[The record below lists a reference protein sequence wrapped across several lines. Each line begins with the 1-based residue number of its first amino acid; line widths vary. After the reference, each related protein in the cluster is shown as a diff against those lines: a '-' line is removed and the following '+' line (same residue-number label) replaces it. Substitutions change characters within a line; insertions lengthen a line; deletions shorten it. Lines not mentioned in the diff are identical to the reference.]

1 VTQRYSPGRGRRV
14 TPYEQ
19 AVGRLAASRAGAWA
33 FLHVFSRIDRRLVPL
48 THGGLSVAI
57 GAPVGLLE
65 TRGARTGRLRRVPL
79 LYVLDGES
87 VILVGSNGGSRSDPA
102 WLGNIRAREMV
113 RFLCRERGW
122 QEYRAR
128 VAAGAERARCWE
140 LAIDLYSGYGAYQ
153 ARAGDREIPV
163 VVLSPAP

>member
-19 AVGRLAASRAGAWA
+19 AVERLAASRAGAWA

-65 TRGARTGRLRRVPL
+65 TRGRARAVCA
-79 LYVLDGES
+79 
-87 VILVGSNGGSRSDPA
+87 GSRCS
-102 WLGNIRAREMV
+102 M
-113 RFLCRERGW
+113 
-122 QEYRAR
+122 
-128 VAAGAERARCWE
+128 
-140 LAIDLYSGYGAYQ
+140 SST
-153 ARAGDREIPV
+153 ARA
-163 VVLSPAP
+163 